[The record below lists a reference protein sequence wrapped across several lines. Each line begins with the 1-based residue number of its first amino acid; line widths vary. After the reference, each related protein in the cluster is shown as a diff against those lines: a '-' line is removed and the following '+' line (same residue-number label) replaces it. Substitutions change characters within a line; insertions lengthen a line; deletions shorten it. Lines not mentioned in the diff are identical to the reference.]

1 LISLKVS
8 DTFKPKLLVM
18 VTISLGQ
25 TNNDGNNFILVLRE
39 RERERDEYGDL
50 SHSKTFKATCVGIKC
65 EWKSHVE
72 KR

>member
-1 LISLKVS
+1 
-8 DTFKPKLLVM
+8 M
-18 VTISLGQ
+18 VTVSLGQ

-39 RERERDEYGDL
+39 RERDEYGDL
-50 SHSKTFKATCVGIKC
+50 SHSKTFKATRVGIKC